1 MVTLTDAPPREEIS
15 LLDSLNQEWI
25 KLPLSIMRDVGPAT
39 QTLGGILK
47 ISNRE
52 TFVSANKVAERAR
65 LPLATVRKHLVTLHE
80 QGWIDN
86 AGRGYTRL
94 GRARRTCTLTVT
106 TKTKA
111 ALCDYSILPWWACCR
126 VTKVCGLPWSSKAVL
141 SIIMARLAA
150 LKKAAEGQDEI
161 EAADDWFWLHLENLG
176 SEDRFRFSLDR
187 LQRETGLH
195 RESIVEAK
203 RRLAELRIVS
213 WSRSDNADV
222 LFPNE
227 AFRVV
232 VTPASAGKVNIAFQ
246 VGSESGQ

>member
-1 MVTLTDAPPREEIS
+1 MTTLTDVSTREEIS
-15 LLDSLNQEWI
+15 LLDSLNQEWL
-25 KLPLSIMRDVGPAT
+25 KLPLSIVRDVGSST
-39 QTLGGILK
+39 QTLGGILRH
-47 ISNRE
+47 SNRE

-80 QGWIDN
+80 HGWIDN
-86 AGRGYTRL
+86 AGREHTRS
-94 GRARRTCTLTVT
+94 GRARRTCTLKVT

-111 ALCDYSILPWWACCR
+111 ALGEYGILPWWACCR
-126 VTKVCGLPWSSKAVL
+126 VTKVGRLPWSSKAVL
-141 SIIMARLAA
+141 SVVMAKLAA

-161 EAADDWFWLHLENLG
+161 EADDDWFWLHLENLG
-176 SEDRFRFSLDR
+176 GEDRFRFSLDR

-246 VGSESGQ
+246 EGSESGQ